1 VAETLHVEGLQ
12 ELLQAFGRMDKSLS
26 REVRREYRTIGALVA
41 RRIKTIAEAEGL
53 RGSARTGDHQ
63 PGALIRGVRPAV
75 KGSTLVVQDLVRR
88 NGFPYPQVAEGW
100 ISGHGEER
108 PFMEPGLDAST
119 QAVVH
124 GFEDML
130 DRISSIGGFGG
141 RVT

>member
-1 VAETLHVEGLQ
+1 VTEAVRVEGLQ

-26 REVRREYRTIGALVA
+26 RELRREYRSIGGLVA
-41 RRIKTIAEAEGL
+41 RRIKTIAEGIGL
-53 RGSARTGDHQ
+53 RGSARTGDHK

-75 KGSTLVVQDLVRR
+75 RGSTLVVQDLVRR

-100 ISGHGEER
+100 IAGHGAMR

-119 QAVVH
+119 GVVLD
-124 GFEDML
+124 GFGEML
-130 DRISSIGGFGG
+130 DRISDIGGFGG